1 MLHASC
7 PGNAPCLSRDSRPE
21 RLANLA
27 RRAGI
32 HPPAHWYRALA
43 RCGLIVAGLVALAWP
58 AYAEVV
64 RVEVR
69 TREDVLSG
77 RAFGLAGAY
86 ERLAGHV
93 YFAVDPAD
101 PANRIITDIDK
112 APRNADGRVEFWSEF
127 FILKPKDM
135 ARGNGAV
142 LYEVGNRER
151 KGLLSTFNLAQGS
164 LDPRSEA
171 HFGDGLLQQEGY
183 TLVWL
188 GWQFDVPREEG
199 RMRLHPPVATEN
211 GAPIR
216 GLVRSDFVVASR
228 VTDHLLSDRV
238 HVAYEVA
245 DPDAQENVMTVRDAV
260 EAERRPVPRDRW
272 GFGRLEAGAVVPDR
286 SRVYLDG
293 GFEPGQI
300 YEVVYVSENP
310 PLVGLGPTATRDLIS
325 YLKHGPPEPLS
336 IPHGSI
342 GRAIGFGSSQ
352 SGRFLR
358 TFLYHGFNADE
369 ANRRVFDG
377 VISHVAGGGRGS
389 INHRFAQASRDAH
402 PYMNIFYPTDIF
414 PFTDVSQTDPETG
427 KTAGLLAHLDT
438 RFLPKVFYTNSSYE
452 YWGRAASLI
461 HTTVDGAH
469 DATLLDT
476 TRIYAFAGSQHG
488 PARFPPETSIGQQ
501 RNNPM
506 NFRLNLRAL
515 LGAMNR
521 WTRDDTPPP
530 NSQYPRLDE
539 ATLVSPDQLGFPE
552 IPGVNVSTRPHKAYR
567 ADYGPRFES
576 EGIVTQ
582 QPPAIGAAFPMMV
595 TAVDEDG
602 NEAAGIR
609 LPEQSVPLATYTGW
623 NLFNAESGPAHELS
637 SMQGSY
643 IPFPLTRAARE
654 SSGDP
659 RRSIEER
666 YGSRAQYLGLV
677 SGAALEQ
684 IAQGYL
690 LPEDMAGV
698 VEQAGR
704 HWDHLVGQNPLSS
717 ASR

>member
-1 MLHASC
+1 MLNRFCLILAGVVFLS
-7 PGNAPCLSRDSRPE
+7 AP
-21 RLANLA
+21 A
-27 RRAGI
+27 
-32 HPPAHWYRALA
+32 
-43 RCGLIVAGLVALAWP
+43 V
-58 AYAEVV
+58 AEVV
-64 RVEVR
+64 RVEVQS
-69 TREDVLSG
+69 REDILDG
-77 RAFGLAGAY
+77 RSFGLAGAY
-86 ERLAGHV
+86 EKIAGRV
-93 YFAVDPAD
+93 YFALDPTN

-112 APRNADGRVEFWSEF
+112 SPRNAEGAVEFWSEF
-127 FILKPKDM
+127 YVLKPKVM
-135 ARGNGAV
+135 ARGNRTV
-142 LYEVGNRER
+142 LYEVGNRGR
-151 KGLLSTFNLAQGS
+151 KGLLSTFNLGRGS
-164 LDPRSEA
+164 LDPQSEA
-171 HFGDGLLQQEGY
+171 HFGDGLLQREGY

-199 RMRLHPPVATEN
+199 RMRMHPPAASEN
-211 GAPIR
+211 GQPIR

-228 VTDHLLSDRV
+228 TLDHLLSDRV

-245 DPDAQENVMTVRDAV
+245 DPDAPENVMTVRDAV
-260 EAERRPVPRDRW
+260 EAERRTVPRDRW
-272 GFGRLEAGAVVPDR
+272 GFGHAEAGQTVPDL

-293 GFEPGQI
+293 GFDPGKI

-310 PLVGLGPTATRDLIS
+310 PLVGLGPTATRDLLS
-325 YLKHGPPEPLS
+325 FLKYGSPEALS
-336 IPHGSI
+336 IPSGSI
-342 GRAIGFGSSQ
+342 DSVVGFGSSQ

-358 TFLYHGFNADE
+358 TFLYYGFNADE
-369 ANRRVFDG
+369 ARRRVFDG

-389 INHRFAQASRDAH
+389 FNHRFAQASRDAH
-402 PYMNIFYPTDIF
+402 PYMNMFYPTDIF
-414 PFTDVSQTDPETG
+414 PFTDVEQTDPETG
-427 KTAGLLAHLDT
+427 KTGGLLAHLDPA
-438 RFLPKVFYTNSSYE
+438 FVPKVFYTNSSYE

-461 HTTVDGAH
+461 HTTVDGRR
-469 DATLLDT
+469 DAPLLDT

-488 PARFPPETSIGQQ
+488 PASFPPEASIGQQ

-530 NSQYPRLDE
+530 ASQYPRLDQ
-539 ATLVSPDQLGFPE
+539 ATLAQPEQLGFPE
-552 IPGVNVSTRPHKAYR
+552 IPGVNFSTRLHKAYR

-576 EGIVTQ
+576 EGIITQ

-602 NEAAGIR
+602 NETAGIR

-623 NLFNAESGPAHELS
+623 NLFNAESGPTHEVS

-643 IPFPLTRAARE
+643 IPFPLTRADRE

-666 YGSRAQYLGLV
+666 YESRAQFLGLV

-690 LPEDMAGV
+690 LAEDMARV

-704 HWDHLVGQNPLSS
+704 HWDYLVEQKPTSS